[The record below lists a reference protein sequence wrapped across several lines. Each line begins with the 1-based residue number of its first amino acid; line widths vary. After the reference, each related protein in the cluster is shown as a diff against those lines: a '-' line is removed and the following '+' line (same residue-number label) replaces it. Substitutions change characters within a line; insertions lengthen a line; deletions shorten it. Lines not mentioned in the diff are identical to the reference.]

1 MLCEFQI
8 AVVVTM
14 TAVWMVQVGIHE
26 VIDMV
31 VVRYRFMAAIG
42 AVNVS
47 GLVTRG
53 RCSAAVG
60 VSAAD
65 FDNVLIDV
73 IAVRVM
79 QMPVVQVIDMPVVF
93 HGRVAAAGA
102 VVMIVIRMNFVL
114 AHNRG
119 LSPPSCARCGF
130 TQALFSIAE
139 AMSLGFFP
147 LRSRAAAA
155 KLGAREKSGQSS
167 PGCRPARLGARF
179 LQRARHATDE
189 GVARSAFVS
198 LESAAPDE
206 LGHAQ
211 PREIHRKSVRSLFGL
226 SSSGQAGGNRTG
238 AADGFAGPLV
248 LFHAHASG

>member
-1 MLCEFQI
+1 MRNATKALRKGLLCEFQL

-53 RCSAAVG
+53 RRSAAVG
-60 VSAAD
+60 VSGAD

-93 HGRVAAAGA
+93 HSRVTAAGA
-102 VVMIVIRMNFVL
+102 VMMIVMRMNFVL

-130 TQALFSIAE
+130 TQALFGIAE
-139 AMSLGFFP
+139 AMSLGFF
-147 LRSRAAAA
+147 SV
-155 KLGAREKSGQSS
+155 EKSRRRGQV
-167 PGCRPARLGARF
+167 G
-179 LQRARHATDE
+179 
-189 GVARSAFVS
+189 SA
-198 LESAAPDE
+198 
-206 LGHAQ
+206 
-211 PREIHRKSVRSLFGL
+211 
-226 SSSGQAGGNRTG
+226 
-238 AADGFAGPLV
+238 
-248 LFHAHASG
+248 